1 VQGALLPRLLA
12 RQQNTF
18 ALIVEDGDVVGRYAY
33 VLSDCLFI
41 AGKGDEGSD
50 WRAACLV
57 FEQRH
62 LNITGQAGNAFYK
75 ETMIPSIK

>member
-1 VQGALLPRLLA
+1 
-12 RQQNTF
+12 
-18 ALIVEDGDVVGRYAY
+18 VVGRYAD
-33 VLSDCLFI
+33 VLPDCLFI